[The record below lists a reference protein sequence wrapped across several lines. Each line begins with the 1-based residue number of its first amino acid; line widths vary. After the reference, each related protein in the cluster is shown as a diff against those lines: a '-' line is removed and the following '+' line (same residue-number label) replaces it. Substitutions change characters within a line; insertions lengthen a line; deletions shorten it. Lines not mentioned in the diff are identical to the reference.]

1 MGANVGSNFKVN
13 DDVAPN
19 DHFSPQVASDSLG
32 NFVVVWEDYRDSQVH
47 IYMQAYDSSGS
58 PLGTNLRVQS
68 DSSNTTQIRPDI
80 ARTVTGEFAVSWL
93 ESRATGDFILAQRYD
108 ASRQAVDPN
117 LVISDTVAV
126 NPFAPRIALDK
137 NQTLLVTWEDSRSG
151 HSDIWGQFF
160 YSSNDSMGPDF
171 KVNQDL
177 GTALQFSPACGFSS
191 DYTYFVWSDNRN
203 PGLGFDIY
211 ANIYVYKGT
220 EVKPP
225 KSISSAIPKAFALE
239 QNYPNPFN
247 AATVIKYHLKA
258 ANSSSNQISTSLKVY
273 NIKGE
278 LVKTLVQQNQAPGI
292 YQITWDGKNES
303 GQVVSSGVYFYLL
316 EAGDRKEA
324 KKMLLLK

>member
-1 MGANVGSNFKVN
+1 
-13 DDVAPN
+13 
-19 DHFSPQVASDSLG
+19 
-32 NFVVVWEDYRDSQVH
+32 
-47 IYMQAYDSSGS
+47 
-58 PLGTNLRVQS
+58 
-68 DSSNTTQIRPDI
+68 
-80 ARTVTGEFAVSWL
+80 
-93 ESRATGDFILAQRYD
+93 
-108 ASRQAVDPN
+108 
-117 LVISDTVAV
+117 
-126 NPFAPRIALDK
+126 
-137 NQTLLVTWEDSRSG
+137 
-151 HSDIWGQFF
+151 
-160 YSSNDSMGPDF
+160 MGPDF
-171 KVNQDL
+171 KINQDL

-191 DYTYFVWSDNRN
+191 DYAYFVWSDNRN

-278 LVKTLVQQNQAPGI
+278 LVKTLVQQNQVPGI
-292 YQITWDGKNES
+292 YQVSWDGKNER
-303 GQVVSSGVYFYLL
+303 GQTVSTGVYFYLL
-316 EAGDRKEA
+316 EAGEHKEA